1 MFHFTGI
8 LSRSI
13 TVNSEVFK
21 ESGKYLMAVINTLS
35 YFKSAVGKT
44 DMVIIINSNQSLIFH
59 FLQNDRYS
67 GTGIAKI

>member
-21 ESGKYLMAVINTLS
+21 ESGKYLMSVIDTLS
-35 YFKSAVGKT
+35 YFKTAVGKT

-59 FLQNDRYS
+59 FLQNDRY
-67 GTGIAKI
+67 GRTGIAQI